1 MNVAAEEN
9 RVGWLGGTNGVEHA
23 LSRGRIAVPGVGPV
37 ANLPF
42 AIFLMQ
48 LGDKLFL
55 GDDVPGSAGLLEAIK
70 QPLLL
75 LSAEQRSIA
84 IRALRTTVRRHVA
97 SAQWRYFAGL
107 FAPVLP
113 AIQNRE
119 GHKAAKSKALIKA
132 QCVDLRYR
140 PRA

>member
-1 MNVAAEEN
+1 MCKATQGAI
-9 RVGWLGGTNGVEHA
+9 RVEKLDDYRWLIPKSSRPGMRTDA
-23 LSRGRIAVPGVGPV
+23 LI
-37 ANLPF
+37 F
-42 AIFLMQ
+42 A
-48 LGDKLFL
+48 
-55 GDDVPGSAGLLEAIK
+55 SERLLEAIK

-97 SAQWRYFAGL
+97 SAQWRHFAGL
-107 FAPVLP
+107 FAPVLT

-132 QCVDLRYR
+132 QCVALRYR

>member
-9 RVGWLGGTNGVEHA
+9 RVGWLGGTNGDRHEM
-23 LSRGRIAVPGVGPV
+23 SRGRVAVPGVGPV
-37 ANLPF
+37 VSFPF
-42 AIFLMQ
+42 AIFLTQ

-84 IRALRTTVRRHVA
+84 IRALGTTVRRHVA
-97 SAQWRYFAGL
+97 SAQWRHFTGL
-107 FAPVLP
+107 FAPVLT

-119 GHKAAKSKALIKA
+119 GHKAAKSEALIKA
-132 QCVDLRYR
+132 QRAALRYR

>member
-1 MNVAAEEN
+1 VS
-9 RVGWLGGTNGVEHA
+9 HF
-23 LSRGRIAVPGVGPV
+23 
-37 ANLPF
+37 PF
-42 AIFLMQ
+42 AIFLTQ

-55 GDDVPGSAGLLEAIK
+55 GDDVPGNAGLLEAIK

-97 SAQWRYFAGL
+97 SAQWRHLAGL
-107 FAPVLP
+107 FASVLT

-119 GHKAAKSKALIKA
+119 GRKAAKSKALIKA
-132 QCVDLRYR
+132 HCAALRYR
-140 PRA
+140 SRA